1 MTNPPPRLAS
11 FTIIPPSHRRAPPR
25 GGRVWRPW
33 MILVGL
39 LAVAGLVAA
48 STFSVNQRADTAT
61 LFAERNS
68 IGEGLVVESAPI
80 WVTKAARGA
89 SGLQGSPVE
98 LGAAGAEARPAIAT
112 DVWVYSVTLRE
123 ANAASITSGV
133 FVAELFID
141 EVSAGTVFVT
151 QATANTTVV
160 ESVRLS
166 FPIGAS
172 LSTSALYYLVVKPFV
187 ETGPTVSF
195 VVQSNPNENLTWLS
209 VGGSEVLVNPSFT
222 APVGA
227 TVRITGRIG
236 QGETT
241 ADTMAHNIGV
251 KLSGTFVTSPNWS
264 PDFEGAN
271 DEETVSFIASS
282 AGDYKYQCKYHPSMI
297 GTITV
302 A

>member
-1 MTNPPPRLAS
+1 
-11 FTIIPPSHRRAPPR
+11 
-25 GGRVWRPW
+25 

-39 LAVAGLVAA
+39 LAIAGLVAA

-89 SGLQGSPVE
+89 SGLQASPVE
-98 LGAAGAEARPAIAT
+98 LGAPGAEARPAIAT

-123 ANAASITSGV
+123 ASAASITSGV

-141 EVSAGTVFVT
+141 EVSAGSVFVA
-151 QATANTTVV
+151 QATADAAVV

-166 FPIGAS
+166 FPIGPT

-187 ETGPTVSF
+187 QTGPTVTYTL
-195 VVQSNPNENLTWLS
+195 QSTPSGDNTWTG
-209 VGGSEVLVNPSFT
+209 VGGDIAGVVNPALTAAVGSTLQLVAKNGDGVTHDIGIKTSAGVLVNP
-222 APVGA
+222 PG
-227 TVRITGRIG
+227 
-236 QGETT
+236 
-241 ADTMAHNIGV
+241 
-251 KLSGTFVTSPNWS
+251 WS
-264 PDFEGAN
+264 PDIEAIGS
-271 DEETVSFIASS
+271 EQTIAWS
-282 AGDYKYQCKYHPSMI
+282 AAAGTYTYLCKYHASTMK